1 LKTLCNAAGAC
12 LKCDFCIHLFHAR
25 TIENIT
31 RLQFSD
37 CKASA
42 AIQFSS
48 DSNPFFLNLVMEA
61 HAQLFVFGVPSS
73 PRVQMAL
80 WSKNQLKVS
89 MSNSSVENTIIALEN
104 TMAAMAEIR
113 VMGRPPDTTISYS
126 KWLQVACEMGKGLL
140 QQLDPFVVD
149 INTSRKKDVH
159 VVTSEELIPQHA
171 ILDAIETGDN
181 TCALSL
187 PPSHSTAKGQGK
199 GAQVLQQGSIEIPVL
214 YSRLPSS
221 EKKKARECLAKG

>member
-1 LKTLCNAAGAC
+1 MLCNAAGAC
-12 LKCDFCIHLFHAR
+12 LKYDFCIHLFHTR

-31 RLQFSD
+31 RLHFSD
-37 CKASA
+37 SKAST
-42 AIQFSS
+42 AIQFSNNT
-48 DSNPFFLNLVMEA
+48 NPFFLNLVMKA

-80 WSKNQLKVS
+80 WSKNQLRVL

-113 VMGRPPDTTISYS
+113 VMGRTPSTTISYS

-159 VVTSEELIPQHA
+159 IVTSEELASQHA

-181 TCALSL
+181 SCAL
-187 PPSHSTAKGQGK
+187 PPSHSTAKGKGK
-199 GAQVLQQGSIEIPVL
+199 GAQVFQQGSIEIPVV